1 MSNKEKVIHITIPKD
16 YKPKK
21 VNGKKC
27 TGLFPIYDEV
37 CDPRIDSPEYVK
49 MIYNSEKSIEKIAEE
64 STSSVEEI
72 KSLLKEYDNALELRM
87 EQFKDKIGKTKKF
100 FLEIEEGLKSLITQM
115 PNIEGSEST
124 NLKSY
129 CEVFDGEKWVD
140 TPKKLGKNSFII
152 QKDNRETKMRKKVM

>member
-49 MIYNSEKSIEKIAEE
+49 MI
-64 STSSVEEI
+64 
-72 KSLLKEYDNALELRM
+72 LELW
-87 EQFKDKIGKTKKF
+87 EQAKPKRSIGSH
-100 FLEIEEGLKSLITQM
+100 LRNGNIIVYGM
-115 PNIEGSEST
+115 PN
-124 NLKSY
+124 
-129 CEVFDGEKWVD
+129 
-140 TPKKLGKNSFII
+140 
-152 QKDNRETKMRKKVM
+152 